1 MLESKVVTASLEP
14 SNSYLTIFASFFEVL
29 YNLTLSVLTLLTE
42 CMQINDINLF
52 FIKPVQRFLGDITLF
67 SKLQVLIALYNN
79 RIITICFMIL
89 PVFNQLKIC

>member
-1 MLESKVVTASLEP
+1 MLESKVVTANLEP

-52 FIKPVQRFLGDITLF
+52 LLSQCNGFW
-67 SKLQVLIALYNN
+67 A
-79 RIITICFMIL
+79 IL
-89 PVFNQLKIC
+89 PSSVNYKC